1 MKMSYENKP
10 KKIFQN
16 IGSGVLWKN
25 KYKKKDNEPFFRGKA
40 TIRGHE
46 VELAAWIKKDKNGQD
61 MISIAFDDTIE
72 EETPPHRRGKAETGL
87 EELFGANDGKKVSK
101 EENKLPF

>member
-1 MKMSYENKP
+1 MSYENKP

-25 KYKKKDNEPFFRGKA
+25 KYKKTEKEPFFRGKA

-61 MISIAFDDTIE
+61 MISIAFDDPIE
-72 EETPPHRRGKAETGL
+72 AETPPHQKKYGKQEKSL
-87 EELFGANDGKKVSK
+87 EELFGGN
-101 EENKLPF
+101 

>member
-1 MKMSYENKP
+1 MSYNDKP

-16 IGSGVLWKN
+16 IGSGILWKN
-25 KYKKKDNEPFFRGKA
+25 KYKKTDKEPFFRGKA

-46 VELAAWIKKDKNGQD
+46 VELAAWIKKDKNGNQ
-61 MISIAFDDTIE
+61 MISIAFDDPIE

-87 EELFGANDGKKVSK
+87 EEMFGDDNGNK
-101 EENKLPF
+101 KLPF

>member
-1 MKMSYENKP
+1 MSYDNNKP

-25 KYKKKDNEPFFRGKA
+25 KFKKTDKEPFFRGKA

-46 VELAAWIKKDKNGQD
+46 VELAAWLKTDKNGAD
-61 MISIAFDDTIE
+61 MISIAIDDVIE
-72 EETPPHRRGKAETGL
+72 PEEPPHRGGKQEKSL
-87 EELFGANDGKKVSK
+87 EELFGGNNVKKD
-101 EENKLPF
+101 KLPF

>member
-1 MKMSYENKP
+1 MSYENRP
-10 KKIFQN
+10 KKVFQN